1 MQYNIHIKYVIF
13 TVHGVCFDLAAQT
26 WSISLNTE
34 THKSSIFRAGYGTEI
49 SRLYVDEIS
58 QKAFADGKWLNN

>member
-1 MQYNIHIKYVIF
+1 M
-13 TVHGVCFDLAAQT
+13 AAQT

-34 THKSSIFRAGYGTEI
+34 THESSIFRAGYGTEI

-58 QKAFADGKWLNN
+58 QRTFTNGKWLNNQVEIIDVELLYINK

>member
-1 MQYNIHIKYVIF
+1 M
-13 TVHGVCFDLAAQT
+13 AAQT
-26 WSISLNTE
+26 WSISLNAE
-34 THKSSIFRAGYGTEI
+34 LHGSPKFRAGYGTEI